1 MESNSKKLID
11 RRARLLGRLAGLQ
24 LAVHGSYVERLSTC
38 AREHCACHRGK
49 KHGPRAYVVIYRE
62 GRQRQV
68 YVPKDQV
75 RAVQRALGQDVQAQE
90 LIRQI
95 TDINLALMRAG
106 VLGESFVPQSQ
117 EQSR

>member
-1 MESNSKKLID
+1 LDSKSRKLIE
-11 RRARLLGRLAGLQ
+11 RRARLLRRLAGLQ
-24 LAVHGSYVERLSTC
+24 LAVHGSYVERFSTC
-38 AREHCACHRGK
+38 ARERCACHRGE
-49 KHGPRAYVVIYRE
+49 KHGPRAYVVVYRD

-75 RAVQRALGQDVQAQE
+75 RAVQRALRQDTQAQE

-106 VLGESFVPQSQ
+106 VLAESFVPQSQ
-117 EQSR
+117 EESR